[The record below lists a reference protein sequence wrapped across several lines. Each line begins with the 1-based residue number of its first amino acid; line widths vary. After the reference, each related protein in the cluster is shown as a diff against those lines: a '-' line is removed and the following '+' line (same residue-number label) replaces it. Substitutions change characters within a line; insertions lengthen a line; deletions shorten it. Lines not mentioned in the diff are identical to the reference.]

1 MFHREVLEKAALKA
15 DAAQVFLRSSG
26 NTPVRFAANKLK
38 TLETRDARS
47 LTLRVIHAGRVGIA
61 STSKFEDA
69 DWVVEAALAAAEFGP
84 EARFEFADPAA
95 NPEVDVFDPRTP
107 AHAVE
112 DMVEVGR
119 EIVDLLRQHE
129 PDLNIDVGLD
139 KEVERTAIAGGA
151 GELAYERTSYG
162 GSVSANLVR
171 GSDVLDVYSF
181 QVECG
186 PDFDLDRIYAE
197 ITEKLD
203 LAKESATVATGTLP
217 VVLTPMAFGMTLAPA
232 LGAGFNGKL
241 IEQGASP
248 LVGRIGEQVFDERLA
263 IADDA
268 TLHRSPLS
276 CPFDDEGVP
285 TRRVPLIED
294 GVVKSFLFDLQTA
307 GRLGETSTGNGYGA
321 TPAPRV
327 SATVV
332 GGGEGSLEDLIGDIE
347 EGILADYLLGG
358 GQANVLRGD
367 FGGNL
372 LLGFKIEQGQLVG
385 RLKDTLI
392 SGNAYELLAK
402 IGRIGGRCEWVG
414 GRLCAPPLMLEGVT
428 VATRG

>member
-186 PDFDLDRIYAE
+186 PD
-197 ITEKLD
+197 
-203 LAKESATVATGTLP
+203 
-217 VVLTPMAFGMTLAPA
+217 
-232 LGAGFNGKL
+232 
-241 IEQGASP
+241 
-248 LVGRIGEQVFDERLA
+248 
-263 IADDA
+263 
-268 TLHRSPLS
+268 
-276 CPFDDEGVP
+276 
-285 TRRVPLIED
+285 
-294 GVVKSFLFDLQTA
+294 
-307 GRLGETSTGNGYGA
+307 
-321 TPAPRV
+321 
-327 SATVV
+327 
-332 GGGEGSLEDLIGDIE
+332 
-347 EGILADYLLGG
+347 
-358 GQANVLRGD
+358 
-367 FGGNL
+367 
-372 LLGFKIEQGQLVG
+372 
-385 RLKDTLI
+385 
-392 SGNAYELLAK
+392 
-402 IGRIGGRCEWVG
+402 
-414 GRLCAPPLMLEGVT
+414 
-428 VATRG
+428 